1 MRISDW
7 SSDVCSS
14 DLVVALTGVINTL
27 DEPLYASWQKGE
39 VARLTAAWQGQPL
52 PTRFGSIEQAV
63 REAQAARPDLKPA
76 FVSYPGTGYSGTH
89 HYGVFISSGSSSLAA
104 RNYQPGLVD
113 AVTSKLCAVPAGK
126 RKSRE

>member
-89 HYGVFISSGSSSLAA
+89 HYGVFMSSGSSSLARSEA
-104 RNYQPGLVD
+104 QTSELQSLMSQSD
-113 AVTSKLCAVPAGK
+113 A
-126 RKSRE
+126 